1 MSEVAKKVEFI
12 IAWYN
17 KEKVRFSFTNQVV
30 LAKTWIDICTRNE
43 EYEMAAAL
51 QKEKEK
57 VIEEF
62 LSKKRESRTW
72 EEKILYCL
80 IKIKRKFTRKKG
92 S

>member
-1 MSEVAKKVEFI
+1 MSEVSKKVEFI

-17 KEKVRFSFTNQVV
+17 KEKDRFSFTNQVM

-62 LSKKRESRTW
+62 LKKKRESRTCKD
-72 EEKILYCL
+72 KILYHIL
-80 IKIKRKFTRKKG
+80 MFRRKFIRKRG
-92 S
+92 D

>member
-1 MSEVAKKVEFI
+1 MSEVSKKVDFI

-17 KEKVRFSFTNQVV
+17 KEKDRFSFTNQVM

-62 LSKKRESRTW
+62 LRKKRESRTW
-72 EEKILYCL
+72 KEKILYHLL
-80 IKIKRKFTRKKG
+80 IIRRKFIRKRG
-92 S
+92 D